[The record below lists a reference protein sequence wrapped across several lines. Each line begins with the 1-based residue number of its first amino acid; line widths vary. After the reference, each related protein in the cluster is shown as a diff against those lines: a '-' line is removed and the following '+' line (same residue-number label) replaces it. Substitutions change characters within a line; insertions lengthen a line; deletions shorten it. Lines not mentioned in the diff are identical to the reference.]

1 MTTALKPISTKI
13 AAPGSV
19 MAELCNITKTF
30 SVTGGRELK
39 VLDQIDLAIHEGE
52 LLALL
57 GQSGSGKSTL
67 LRCLTGLT
75 TPTTGRVIAYEKV
88 LNGINPD
95 AAIVFQTFALYP
107 WLTVEENVGVGL
119 MSKKVL
125 TRAEKEAAVEKAIDL
140 IGLNNYHDAYP
151 REISGGMRQRVGIA
165 RALVAEPK
173 ILCLDEAFS
182 ALDVLTAENLRNE
195 VVTLWKEQAT
205 SLKSIFMVTH
215 NIEEAVE
222 MATRICVLFP
232 HPGRLGLVME
242 NNLSYPRNPHDAEFE
257 RLVNVI
263 HETIRMQALPDHP
276 PEPALVSGRPISR
289 ARARLE
295 SIPTVPVGRVLGLL
309 SILQDHPEL
318 DNIYDIANEI
328 GKEYSETISLLKAAE
343 ILEFVDTPKDEVRF
357 TELGKKFINADSDTR
372 KQIFAEQVRKLRL
385 FHIILAYLEIQEEI
399 DRETVMKDIATALPY
414 EDPEKILETMIAWGR
429 YAGLMDYDTNTE
441 MVIRPEKEEEEEE
454 EKKKE
459 TEVKGQD
466 LQQPRT

>member
-1 MTTALKPISTKI
+1 MTTALKPSSTKI
-13 AAPGSV
+13 AARGSV
-19 MAELCNITKTF
+19 MAELCHITKTF
-30 SVTGGRELK
+30 SITGGRELK
-39 VLDQIDLAIHEGE
+39 VLDHIDLAIHEGE

-75 TPTTGRVIAYEKV
+75 VPTTGRVVAYEKV
-88 LNGINPD
+88 LDGINPD

-107 WLTVEENVGVGL
+107 WLTVEQNVGVGL
-119 MSKKVL
+119 MSKKLL
-125 TRAEKEAAVEKAIDL
+125 TRAEKAAAVDKAIDL

-242 NNLSYPRNPHDAEFE
+242 NNLAYPRNPHDAEFE

-263 HETIRMQALPDHP
+263 HETIRMHALPDHP

-289 ARARLE
+289 AKARLE

-385 FHIILAYLEIQEEI
+385 FHIILAYLEVQEEI

-414 EDPEKILETMIAWGR
+414 ENPEKILETMIAWGR
-429 YAGLMDYDTNTE
+429 YAGLIDYDANTE
-441 MVIRPEKEEEEEE
+441 TVIRPEKEEEEAKEE
-454 EKKKE
+454 
-459 TEVKGQD
+459 TDVRG
-466 LQQPRT
+466 

>member
-1 MTTALKPISTKI
+1 M
-13 AAPGSV
+13 
-19 MAELCNITKTF
+19 
-30 SVTGGRELK
+30 
-39 VLDQIDLAIHEGE
+39 LDRIDLAIHEGE

-75 TPTTGRVIAYEKV
+75 APTSGRVMAYDRV
-88 LNGINPD
+88 LRGVNPY
-95 AAIVFQTFALYP
+95 ASIVFQTFALYP
-107 WLTVEENVGVGL
+107 WLTVEQNVAVGL
-119 MSKKVL
+119 MSKLL
-125 TRAEKEAAVEKAIDL
+125 TQAEKEAAVEKAIDL

-182 ALDVLTAENLRNE
+182 ALDVLTAENLRKE
-195 VVTLWKEQAT
+195 VIALWQEQEAT

-222 MATRICVLFP
+222 MATRVCVLFP

-242 NNLSYPRNPHDAEFE
+242 NNLAYPRNPHDPEFQ

-263 HETIRMQALPDHP
+263 HETITMQALPDHP
-276 PEPALVSGRPISR
+276 PEPAPVSGRPISR
-289 ARARLE
+289 ARARME

-309 SILQDHPEL
+309 SILRDDPEL

-328 GKEYSETISLLKAAE
+328 GKDFGETISLVKAAE
-343 ILEFVDTPKDEVRF
+343 ILEFLDTPKDEVRF
-357 TELGKKFINADSDTR
+357 TELGKKFVDADPDTQ
-372 KQIFAEQVRKLRL
+372 KEIFAEQVRKLRL
-385 FHIILAYLEIQEEI
+385 FHIILGYLEVQEEI

-414 EDPEKILETMIAWGR
+414 EDPEKTLETMIAWGR
-429 YAGLMDYDTNTE
+429 YAGLMDYNTNTE
-441 MVIRPEKEEEEEE
+441 MVTRPEEEDKE
-454 EKKKE
+454 KQE
-459 TEVKGQD
+459 TEV
-466 LQQPRT
+466 TS

>member
-1 MTTALKPISTKI
+1 MPTVLPSSTAGTALDQSAI
-13 AAPGSV
+13 
-19 MAELCNITKTF
+19 AELCHVTKTYA
-30 SVTGGRELK
+30 VAGGRELK

-75 TPTTGRVIAYEKV
+75 VPTSGRVLTYGKLLE
-88 LNGINPD
+88 GINPY
-95 AAIVFQTFALYP
+95 ASIVFQTFALYP
-107 WLTVEENVGVGL
+107 WLTVEQNVAVGL
-119 MSKKVL
+119 MSKSL
-125 TRAEKEAAVEKAIDL
+125 IRADKEAAVEKAIDL

-205 SLKSIFMVTH
+205 TLKSIFMVTH

-242 NNLSYPRNPHDAEFE
+242 NNLAYPRNPNHPEFQ

-263 HETIRMQALPDHP
+263 HETITMQALPDHP
-276 PEPALVSGRPISR
+276 PEPVSVAGKPVSR
-289 ARARLE
+289 ARTRME
-295 SIPTVPVGRVLGLL
+295 SIPTVPVGRILGLL
-309 SILQDHPEL
+309 SILHDNPDL

-328 GKEYSETISLLKAAE
+328 GKDYGETISLVKATE
-343 ILEFVDTPKDEVRF
+343 ILEFVETPKDEVRF

-372 KQIFAEQVRKLRL
+372 KVIFAEQVKKLRL
-385 FHIILAYLEIQEEI
+385 FHIILGYLEVQEEV
-399 DRETVMKDIATALPY
+399 DAETVLKDISTALPY
-414 EDPEKILETMIAWGR
+414 ENADNVLHTMIAWGR
-429 YAGLMDYDTNTE
+429 YAGLMDYDANTK
-441 MVIRPEKEEEEEE
+441 MLTRPEAEEEKEEE
-454 EKKKE
+454 KKE
-459 TEVKGQD
+459 ESAK
-466 LQQPRT
+466 

>member
-1 MTTALKPISTKI
+1 MTTVLTSTSARTAI
-13 AAPGSV
+13 DQSAI
-19 MAELCNITKTF
+19 AELCNVSKTYAV
-30 SVTGGRELK
+30 SGGRELK

-75 TPTTGRVIAYEKV
+75 TPTTGRVLAYGKLLE
-88 LNGINPD
+88 GINPY
-95 AAIVFQTFALYP
+95 ASIVFQTFALYP
-107 WLTVEENVGVGL
+107 WLTVEQNVAVGL
-119 MSKKVL
+119 MSKLL
-125 TRAEKEAAVEKAIDL
+125 TRAEKEAAVEMAIDL

-205 SLKSIFMVTH
+205 TLKSIFMVTH

-232 HPGRLGLVME
+232 HPGRLGLVMG
-242 NNLSYPRNPHDAEFE
+242 NNLAYPRNPNHPEFQ

-263 HETIRMQALPDHP
+263 HETITMQALPDHP
-276 PEPALVSGRPISR
+276 PEPVSVAGKSISR
-289 ARARLE
+289 ARNRME
-295 SIPTVPVGRVLGLL
+295 SIPTVPVGRILGLL
-309 SILQDHPEL
+309 SILHDHPDL

-328 GKEYSETISLLKAAE
+328 GKDYGETISLVKAAE

-357 TELGKKFINADSDTR
+357 TELGKKFVAADSDTR
-372 KQIFAEQVRKLRL
+372 KQIFAEQVKKLRL
-385 FHIILAYLEIQEEI
+385 FHIILGYLEVQEEI
-399 DRETVMKDIATALPY
+399 DTETVLKDISTALPY
-414 EDPEKILETMIAWGR
+414 ENADNILQTMIAWGR
-429 YAGLMDYDTNTE
+429 YAGLMDYDANTE
-441 MVIRPEKEEEEEE
+441 MLTRPEEEIKKEE
-454 EKKKE
+454 EKKE
-459 TEVKGQD
+459 EIAQ
-466 LQQPRT
+466 